1 MRQARILLLRLA
13 LFAGIPL
20 TCLGIILASSWVYTT
35 SQLRAARPAGVYS
48 SAEDGMRAIVAR
60 GYVQPDE
67 VEIVYAGTN
76 SFDGSSPHVWYVIA
90 CVWGGRRADGSP
102 VGTEKHVYDQPGLFF
117 LNTKEGWVFMPEGA
131 FPGLVG
137 FWMKV
142 FGLAGPGSTQPTH
155 DWGSSPMAKCPF

>member
-1 MRQARILLLRLA
+1 MRQPRHLVLRLA
-13 LFAGIPL
+13 LLICIPL
-20 TCLGIILASSWVYTT
+20 TCIGSVLAPSWVYTT
-35 SQLRAARPAGVYS
+35 RQLRAARSAGVFS

-76 SFDGSSPHVWYVIA
+76 SFDGSNPHIWYVIA
-90 CVWGGRRADGSP
+90 CVWGGRRADSSP
-102 VGTEKHVYDQPGLFF
+102 VGTERHDYDQPGLFF
-117 LNTKEGWVFMPEGA
+117 LNTKEGWVWMPEGA

-142 FGLAGPGSTQPTH
+142 YGLAGPGSTRPTH
-155 DWGSSPMAKCPF
+155 DWGSSPLANCPF